1 MRSIPFLWKKR
12 WASERT
18 AARMGGVS
26 GEEKEKGRP
35 ALQPTLE
42 VCLQRFLTYLM
53 AERDASAYTL
63 RNYQR
68 EVQEFLEFVQ
78 EEGVSDLNQVDR
90 AVARRFVAW
99 LGSQGYAPASVARR
113 VSEVRSFF
121 RYLQRIHWVV
131 ANPFERIAGPRLP
144 RRLPEYLTQDE
155 VERLLAA
162 PDRTTPLGV
171 RNAAI
176 LEVLYSAGVRIGELV
191 ALNVSNVNLEAGEI
205 RVWGK
210 GAKERVAFLG
220 RPAQTALRQYLEYVR
235 PQLAAGRK
243 RGRPSPALFLNQRGE
258 RLTARSVQNILQ
270 ELAHAAGIE
279 KHVTPHVLR
288 HSFATHLLEG
298 GADLRAVQE
307 MLGHANLYTT
317 QIYTHVSQRHM
328 RKVYLQSHP
337 RAGSDEP
344 ADVSDQPTSPSQ
356 PMSKEET

>member
-1 MRSIPFLWKKR
+1 V
-12 WASERT
+12 
-18 AARMGGVS
+18 ARRGRAPD
-26 GEEKEKGRP
+26 EEERP

-42 VCLQRFLTYLM
+42 ACLQRFLTYLM
-53 AERDASAYTL
+53 AERNASTYTL

-78 EEGVSDLNQVDR
+78 EEGVSDLNQVTR
-90 AVARRFVAW
+90 AVARRYIAW
-99 LGSQGYAPASVARR
+99 LGSKEYAQASVARR

-131 ANPFERIAGPRLP
+131 ANPFERVAGPKLP
-144 RRLPEYLTQDE
+144 RRLPQYLTVEE

-162 PDRTTPLGV
+162 PDLSTPLGI

-176 LEVLYSAGVRIGELV
+176 LEVLYSAGVRISELV
-191 ALNVSNVNLEAGEI
+191 SLNVSSVNLAAGEI

-220 RPAQTALRQYLEYVR
+220 RQAQAALARYLQEAR
-235 PQLAAGRK
+235 PTLAAGNRY
-243 RGRPSPALFLNQRGE
+243 GRPSPALFLNQRGE
-258 RLTARSVQNILQ
+258 RLSARGVQGILQ
-270 ELAHAAGIE
+270 ELARAAGIE
-279 KHVTPHVLR
+279 KKVTPHVLR

-328 RKVYLQSHP
+328 RRVYLQAHP
-337 RAGSDEP
+337 RAGGEEP
-344 ADVSDQPTSPSQ
+344 ADIVHVPDSPTPSQ
-356 PMSKEET
+356 KEEP